1 MSSGLSLGLYSIL
14 SFLYLMLNFGHS
26 FSSMLSLLYLMAV
39 SFLRPFAVLCNTF
52 ECNLTYLPGQK
63 INGEIEVGMCFPT
76 IAKNMSLLQVEND
89 VLFMCERCSC
99 LYHYPSCVRVYAEC
113 L

>member
-14 SFLYLMLNFGHS
+14 SFLYSMLNFGT

-39 SFLRPFAVLCNTF
+39 FLRPFAVLCNTF
-52 ECNLTYLPGQK
+52 ECNLTYFYLVK
-63 INGEIEVGMCFPT
+63 RLMEKLKLGMCLPT

-89 VLFMCERCSC
+89 VLFMCERQLS
-99 LYHYPSCVRVYAEC
+99 YHYPSCVRVYAEC